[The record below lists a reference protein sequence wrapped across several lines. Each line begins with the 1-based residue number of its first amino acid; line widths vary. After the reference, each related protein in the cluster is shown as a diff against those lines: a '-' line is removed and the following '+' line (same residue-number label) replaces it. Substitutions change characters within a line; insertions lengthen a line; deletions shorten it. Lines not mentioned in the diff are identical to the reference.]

1 MMALA
6 IILHLLWI
14 ITLGLGGFGAGWTLA
29 TLVTELDV
37 PVAGAVGMGLLYMV
51 LIAVLGNQV
60 GNGIE
65 HLTGY

>member
-1 MMALA
+1 MIVVA
-6 IILHLLWI
+6 IILQLLWI
-14 ITLGLGGFGAGWTLA
+14 IALGLGGFGVGWTLA
-29 TLVTELDV
+29 TLVIKLDV
-37 PVAGAVGMGLLYMV
+37 PVVGVVGMGLLYLV